1 MITMQDALEDTSDSL
16 DLEHIKNKITSAY
29 QRMLEQV
36 FKKDNPVGSPEKL
49 AEFIEQ
55 NSLNFGEQTGDFDED
70 SYTLED
76 MLDRLLKQDDIKP
89 VAEGEKIKLNELVKR
104 REKGALGG
112 MFGL

>member
-29 QRMLEQV
+29 QKMLEQV

-55 NSLNFGEQTGDFDED
+55 NSLNFGEQTGDFDKD
-70 SYTLED
+70 SVSIDNLLDKLLED
-76 MLDRLLKQDDIKP
+76 ESLKPI
-89 VAEGEKIKLNELVKR
+89 AEDQKSKLQSLSTKHQKEK
-104 REKGALGG
+104 LGG
-112 MFGL
+112 LFA

>member
-1 MITMQDALEDTSDSL
+1 MQDALEDTSDSL

-55 NSLNFGEQTGDFDED
+55 NSLNFGEQTGDFDKDSVSIDNLLDKLLDDENLKPIAED
-70 SYTLED
+70 QKSKLQSLST
-76 MLDRLLKQDDIKP
+76 KHKK
-89 VAEGEKIKLNELVKR
+89 EK
-104 REKGALGG
+104 LGG
-112 MFGL
+112 LFV